1 MYSLNSRAGKS
12 KYNKLKCL
20 KEKEKEKEEKERKEK
35 KNRIY
40 LESTV
45 KKDMLKQK
53 QL

>member
-1 MYSLNSRAGKS
+1 MYSVNSRAGKS

-20 KEKEKEKEEKERKEK
+20 KEKEKEEKERKEK

>member
-12 KYNKLKCL
+12 KYNKLKYL
-20 KEKEKEKEEKERKEK
+20 KKKKKEGKERKEK